1 MPSRYLSAGAVFA
14 GALIFFASGSLL
26 AQQPRLDLGEREYV
40 SNCAVCHGLTGK
52 GDGVYKEFL
61 NKSPSDLTSLSKAN
75 KGVFPYQKVYEII
88 DGRQQLKAHGPG
100 DMPIWGAEYS
110 AKAATDYLL
119 GVPYDREAFVRTRI
133 IALIEYLYRLQA
145 T

>member
-1 MPSRYLSAGAVFA
+1 MPNRYLSAGAVFA
-14 GALIFFASGSLL
+14 GVVILFASGSIL
-26 AQQPRLDLGEREYV
+26 AQQPKFDFGEREYV

-61 NKSPSDLTSLSKAN
+61 NKSPSDLTNLAKAN

-88 DGRQQLKAHGPG
+88 DGRQQVKAHGPG
-100 DMPIWGAEYS
+100 DMPIWGVQYS
-110 AKAATDYLL
+110 ARGAVDYLDL
-119 GVPYDREAFVRTRI
+119 PYDLEAYVRTRI

-145 T
+145 K